1 MKKETIFQIL
11 AVGFLLTS
19 AYFYRD
25 AKNDYAFFFL
35 VLSACSF
42 LLNIRSQA
50 KARISA
56 NEAANLHETPT
67 DN

>member
-11 AVGFLLTS
+11 AAMFLVTA
-19 AYFYRD
+19 AYFYWD
-25 AKNDYAFFFL
+25 VNYDYAFFFL

-42 LLNIRSQA
+42 LLNKRFEA

-56 NEAANLHETPT
+56 NEATNLHETPT

>member
-11 AVGFLLTS
+11 AAGLLVTS
-19 AYFYRD
+19 AYFYWD
-25 AKNDYAFFFL
+25 VKNDYAFFFL

-42 LLNIRSQA
+42 LLNIRFQA

-56 NEAANLHETPT
+56 NEAANLNETPT